1 MVSMSQHSDINTYPL
16 LSIVI
21 PYQDNLKEISEILIS
36 LERQSYPAERVEI
49 LLIYNGSSTGLKT
62 IKSPTH
68 QTFKLHLLEEKNHLN
83 SPYSARNRGLEK
95 ANGDIII
102 FIDANST
109 PDEFW
114 LEHGVH
120 CLSKKKWDIM
130 AGKVGFDFG
139 NNLTAAKVVDSLTSI
154 NMKKAV
160 EERGVAYTANLFV
173 KKEVFK
179 EQGYFEEQT
188 RSGGDVRFTREAV
201 QSGFTIGYCEN
212 AVVLKKARSCTQ
224 LYKKK
229 FRTGKGYF
237 YTWKDEEA
245 KKVWFYNFI
254 RSLKPPSLGK
264 YNLTHIQVSRCAVWF
279 HLYMVGIIEQTAFM
293 AEYFSYNL
301 SSRRDKDRRKELL
314 SKNSE

>member
-1 MVSMSQHSDINTYPL
+1 MVSMSQHSEINIYPL
-16 LSIVI
+16 VSIVI
-21 PYQDNLKEISEILIS
+21 PYQENLKEVTEILIS
-36 LERQSYPAERVEI
+36 LERQSYPAERIEV
-49 LLIYNGSSTGLKT
+49 LLIYNGLHAGLQGETGLPHT
-62 IKSPTH
+62 SV
-68 QTFKLHLLEEKNHLN
+68 KLHLLEEKNHLN

-95 ANGDIII
+95 ANGDIIV

-109 PDEFW
+109 PDQFW
-114 LEHGVH
+114 LENGVH
-120 CLSKKKWDIM
+120 CLLNKKWDIM

-154 NMKKAV
+154 DMKKAV

-179 EQGYFEEQT
+179 ELGFFEEQT

-212 AVVLKKARSCTQ
+212 AVVLKNARSCTQ
-224 LYKKK
+224 LYQKK

-237 YTWKDEEA
+237 YTWKREEE

-254 RSLKPPSLGK
+254 RSLKPPSLAD
-264 YNLTHIQVSRCAVWF
+264 YNLTHKQVSRYAIWF
-279 HLYMVGIIEQTAFM
+279 HLYMVGIIEQIAFM
-293 AEYFSYNL
+293 TEYFSYNL
-301 SSRRDKDRRKELL
+301 SSRRDIDRRKELINQ
-314 SKNSE
+314 NSE

>member
-1 MVSMSQHSDINTYPL
+1 MVNMSQHSDINRYPL

-21 PYQDNLKEISEILIS
+21 PYQDNLKEVLEILTS
-36 LERQSYPAERVEI
+36 LERQSYPSERIEI
-49 LLIYNGSSTGLKT
+49 LLVYNSSNTGLKSET
-62 IKSPTH
+62 STTH
-68 QTFKLHLLEEKNHLN
+68 QTFKLYLLEEKNHLN

-95 ANGDIII
+95 ANGDIIV

-109 PDEFW
+109 PDELW
-114 LEHGVH
+114 LENGAR

-154 NMKKAV
+154 DMKKAV

-179 EQGYFEEQT
+179 ELGFFEEQT

-212 AVVLKKARSCTQ
+212 AVVLKNARSCTQ
-224 LYKKK
+224 LYQKK

-237 YTWKDEEA
+237 YTWKREEER
-245 KKVWFYNFI
+245 KVWFYNFI
-254 RSLKPPSLGK
+254 RSLKPPSLAN
-264 YNLTHIQVSRCAVWF
+264 YNLTHNQVSRYAVWF
-279 HLYMVGIIEQTAFM
+279 HLYIVGITEQIAFM
-293 AEYFSYNL
+293 TEYFSYNL
-301 SSRRDKDRRKELL
+301 SSRRDIDRRKELIG
-314 SKNSE
+314 KKSE